1 MPHYK
6 VLATLELRIQ
16 QCRYKLR
23 NWTMVLRYYRHTRTT
38 IQREFIFCVEFTLYV
53 SSESRTT
60 AVVKSKEP
68 CSCGRVGRRLGGEN
82 IMTRTHYSLLCRF
95 INIIL
100 WGGIAIFG
108 TDDLGLYILPRSTA
122 VHFRRRERS
131 KRNIYDIH
139 THVVIQIYKSSHT
152 LVCLHSLYL
161 HAPHMHTP
169 YSTQNE

>member
-1 MPHYK
+1 MSMPHYK

-68 CSCGRVGRRLGGEN
+68 CACGRVGRRLGGEN

-122 VHFRRRERS
+122 VHFRRRERR
-131 KRNIYDIH
+131 KGIYRHNNQPISYRY
-139 THVVIQIYKSSHT
+139 TPVIRMIPPMYGSYVK
-152 LVCLHSLYL
+152 
-161 HAPHMHTP
+161 
-169 YSTQNE
+169 